1 MFTFIW
7 NLIRSF
13 LLRIFEDEEFKKRL
27 WDLLIRLI
35 EIVRDEREKTKTG
48 L

>member
-1 MFTFIW
+1 MFIFIW

-27 WDLLIRLI
+27 WNLLIRLI